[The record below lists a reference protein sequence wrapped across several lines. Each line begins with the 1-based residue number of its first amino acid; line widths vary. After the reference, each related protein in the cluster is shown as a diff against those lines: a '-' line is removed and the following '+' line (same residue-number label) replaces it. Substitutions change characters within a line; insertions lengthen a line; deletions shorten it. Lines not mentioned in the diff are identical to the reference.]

1 MARVGGTLR
10 HSDNEMKLTH
20 KDRWEQGFTA
30 LCKFRRRKGH
40 CCPPQRHVEGKYNLG
55 SWVITQRYRKDVFT
69 CKTQK
74 TSRYDRFCL
83 ERTRLCLGTGLCSI
97 VKLQAKRGTLL
108 RPSFTPRR
116 RLQTW
121 IVGCGAAQKKECNV
135 DKTEGAVKQ
144 NRLCVEYISAQITG
158 LSARHRGGGK
168 RRAELS
174 IPLI

>member
-1 MARVGGTLR
+1 
-10 HSDNEMKLTH
+10 MKLTH

-30 LCKFRRRKGH
+30 LRKFRRRKGH

-55 SWVITQRYRKDVFT
+55 SWVITQRYRKDGLSVER
-69 CKTQK
+69 KK
-74 TSRYDRFCL
+74 RLDRIGFVWNGRDFAW
-83 ERTRLCLGTGLCSI
+83 ERLCSI